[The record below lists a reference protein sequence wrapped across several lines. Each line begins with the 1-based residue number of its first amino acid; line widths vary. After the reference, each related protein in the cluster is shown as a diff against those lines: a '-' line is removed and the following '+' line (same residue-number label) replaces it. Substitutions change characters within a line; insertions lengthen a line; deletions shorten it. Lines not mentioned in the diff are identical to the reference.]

1 MKYRIAVADAAKAQ
15 LRALPKEIRRNIGHR
30 INLLAE
36 DLAGDVKKLH
46 AKHALYRLRVGEY
59 RVLFQ
64 IADGAIEIYAVKR
77 RKDAYA

>member
-1 MKYRIAVADAAKAQ
+1 MRYRIAVAEAAKAQ

-46 AKHALYRLRVGEY
+46 TKQALYRLRVGEY

-64 IADGAIEIYAVKR
+64 IADGAVEIYAVKQ
-77 RKDAYA
+77 RKNAYD